1 MGHIGPCGL
10 SLVHTYC
17 QVQWSSSSETL
28 VLACPCPQHVTG
40 HSWGQKPPSTRAPVC
55 SVPPLGPG
63 LSVAYSSPAPCP
75 ALVVTCAFDPCPP
88 EPLIYTKVSCFQKKK
103 SSKRKKLVTY
113 KGNSITLSEDFSEKL
128 ARVAQYTQSDEIWK
142 KKKSNQSQVF
152 YLAKSS
158 FRTEGEKKS
167 FPDKQKLKETITTE
181 PTL

>member
-1 MGHIGPCGL
+1 MWPDTPGGRNPHPQERQSAVCPP
-10 SLVHTYC
+10 
-17 QVQWSSSSETL
+17 L
-28 VLACPCPQHVTG
+28 VLDWVWLT
-40 HSWGQKPPSTRAPVC
+40 
-55 SVPPLGPG
+55 PPLP
-63 LSVAYSSPAPCP
+63 P
-75 ALVVTCAFDPCPP
+75 ALPLLLLV
-88 EPLIYTKVSCFQKKK
+88 PLIPVPQNLLFILKFLVFKKKK